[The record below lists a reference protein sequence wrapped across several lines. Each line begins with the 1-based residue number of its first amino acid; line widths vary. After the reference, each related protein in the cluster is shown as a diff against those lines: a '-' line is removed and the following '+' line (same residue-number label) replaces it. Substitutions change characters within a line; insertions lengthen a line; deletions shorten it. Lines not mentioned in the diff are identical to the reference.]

1 MALHGA
7 HLRVARPTDNIDA
20 LVPFYRD
27 GLGFKILLRFGSH
40 EGFDGVM
47 LGLPGEAY
55 HLEFI
60 TKAGHVFGKA
70 PSHEHLLV
78 FYLPGQGKYEAA
90 VARMEQSGVS
100 PVTSF
105 NPYWDRHGKTY
116 EDPDGNRVV
125 LANMKNPAG

>member
-78 FYLPGQGKYEAA
+78 FYLQGRASTRQQWLA
-90 VARMEQSGVS
+90 WS
-100 PVTSF
+100 
-105 NPYWDRHGKTY
+105 
-116 EDPDGNRVV
+116 RVV
-125 LANMKNPAG
+125 LVPSLVSTRTGTGMGRPMRIQTATASFWQI